1 MRDRFCQFLLC
12 VLPQLDHQYLFLAIC
27 ADEGLGTASLWWL
40 TGGADGWTE
49 GLGRVGHEGFDLLH
63 GARDAGQQ
71 LHPLRRHRDVI
82 FDANLCTKEQCFNGV
97 TQTGCIHTASSGSE
111 ELKGENGTGKKRL
124 CQWIKGNNWN
134 IYQNVQEVL
143 QERIKKK
150 KKNSSTAVF
159 IRKGCTWEKKIVR
172 CNYTKVSFLQKLHKQ
187 RPILYQFSTFS
198 GLIFKNDSLN

>member
-1 MRDRFCQFLLC
+1 MPDFLHYKCFMMHDRFCQFLLC

-27 ADEGLGTASLWWL
+27 ADEGLGKASLWWL
-40 TGGADGWTE
+40 TE
-49 GLGRVGHEGFDLLH
+49 GFGRVGHEGFDLLH

-71 LHPLRRHRDVI
+71 LHPLRRHRDVV

-97 TQTGCIHTASSGSE
+97 IQTGSE

-150 KKNSSTAVF
+150 KKNGSTAVF

-172 CNYTKVSFLQKLHKQ
+172 CNYSLFSKSSTNSD
-187 RPILYQFSTFS
+187 QFFTNSQPFQA
-198 GLIFKNDSLN
+198 